1 MTFASAMEVGRVWRL
16 LRDNALQV
24 SRLRKTRATR
34 RVQRVDK
41 IQSQP
46 QPRELG
52 SCTWPMALNNEKD
65 NISLR
70 SKGSC
75 QDLVAH
81 FCQKKLVSFVSSNC
95 RQSIIHINEYGS
107 IEDEGK
113 SFILKH
119 KRVTNPVFYDIQTAN
134 HVDHEGKQLY

>member
-1 MTFASAMEVGRVWRL
+1 MHSKSVDCAKQEQPDAFSASIKFNL
-16 LRDNALQV
+16 
-24 SRLRKTRATR
+24 SRNL
-34 RVQRVDK
+34 VN
-41 IQSQP
+41 S
-46 QPRELG
+46 G